1 MTTGAGNDIEEASQL
16 ARKMVCQFGMS
27 SLGPMMFGKKEEQIF
42 LGREIAQHRD
52 FSEGTAVSIDYEVR
66 KLILMAYERAK
77 SILTENRDA
86 LIRIAESLQGRETLD
101 AAEIQLLLA
110 GKKLDARRSLKI
122 EAKAERPTPA
132 VEKNVRPLP
141 MPPQEKPAPA

>member
-1 MTTGAGNDIEEASQL
+1 
-16 ARKMVCQFGMS
+16 
-27 SLGPMMFGKKEEQIF
+27 MFGKKEEQIF